1 LVQGALDPTRMVIV
15 VVGNASKIKA
25 DLEKIA
31 PVVEV
36 KLGQEADSKP
46 TESK

>member
-1 LVQGALDPTRMVIV
+1 MVIV
-15 VVGNASKIKA
+15 VVGNAAKIKA

-36 KLGQEADSKP
+36 KPGQEKH
-46 TESK
+46 